1 MNEVK
6 ELMGLAEHNVKVLE
20 ISEETINKE
29 KVRVITIIG
38 KTVRVKCPIC
48 LKYTSSVHD
57 KLKPMQ
63 IKYLKMAE
71 QKTIIKLIKRRFI
84 CHNCKKK
91 ITEELDINK
100 YKSNISNQLE
110 IKVRKDLLNYNLSI
124 TYIAQENNISDVEV
138 RNILL
143 DAMANYPDNVKILP
157 EVISIDEFAAHTSYG
172 KYALIINDP
181 IKKRTIDIL
190 PNRRKNY
197 LISYFTKVEN
207 RNNVKYVI
215 GDMYETYLIVTKVMF
230 KNAKY
235 VVDRFH
241 YIRYIMDALD
251 DIRIRIQKKYGYNTI
266 EYRILKNKKNI
277 SLLRNRA
284 TDINW
289 YVYVKR
295 YEKGRTIYKMPK
307 MILKEMLEI
316 SDELDRGYDLK
327 ELFLDIVNNSTYENA
342 QTDILVWIDLCKNS
356 NIPEMIEASK
366 TIENWLEY
374 IVNSFID
381 KRYSNG
387 YTEGLNNKIKVIKRN
402 AFGYKNFD
410 FFRLRLLYILD
421 GKLSGKSNKNRKKQ
435 KSKKREK

>member
-6 ELMGLAEHNVKVLE
+6 ELMGLAEHNIKVLE
-20 ISEETINKE
+20 ISEEIINKE

-38 KTVRVKCPIC
+38 KTVKVKCPIC

-91 ITEELDINK
+91 ITEELNINK

-143 DAMANYPDNVKILP
+143 DAMANYPDNVKIVP

-230 KNAKY
+230 KNARY

-251 DIRIRIQKKYGYNTI
+251 DIRIRIQKKYGYNTK

-277 SLLRNRA
+277 SLLRNKA
-284 TDINW
+284 TDIDW

-295 YEKGRTIYKMPK
+295 YEKGKPIYKMPK

-327 ELFLDIVNNSTYENA
+327 ELFLDIVNNSIYENA
-342 QTDILVWIDLCKNS
+342 QTDISVWIDLCKNS
-356 NIPEMIEASK
+356 NILEMIEASK

-381 KRYSNG
+381 RRYSNG

-421 GKLSGKSNKNRKKQ
+421 GKLSGKSNKNMKKK

>member
-6 ELMGLAEHNVKVLE
+6 ELMGLAEHNIKVLE
-20 ISEETINKE
+20 ISEEIINKE

-38 KTVRVKCPIC
+38 KTVKVKCPIC

-91 ITEELDINK
+91 ITEELNINK

-143 DAMANYPDNVKILP
+143 DAMANYPDNVKIVP

-230 KNAKY
+230 KNARY

-251 DIRIRIQKKYGYNTI
+251 DIRIRIQKKYGYNTK
-266 EYRILKNKKNI
+266 EYRILKKK
-277 SLLRNRA
+277 
-284 TDINW
+284 
-289 YVYVKR
+289 K
-295 YEKGRTIYKMPK
+295 
-307 MILKEMLEI
+307 
-316 SDELDRGYDLK
+316 
-327 ELFLDIVNNSTYENA
+327 
-342 QTDILVWIDLCKNS
+342 
-356 NIPEMIEASK
+356 
-366 TIENWLEY
+366 Y
-374 IVNSFID
+374 IF
-381 KRYSNG
+381 
-387 YTEGLNNKIKVIKRN
+387 T
-402 AFGYKNFD
+402 
-410 FFRLRLLYILD
+410 
-421 GKLSGKSNKNRKKQ
+421 
-435 KSKKREK
+435 

>member
-20 ISEETINKE
+20 ISDEIINKE
-29 KVRVITIIG
+29 NVRVITIIG
-38 KTVRVKCPIC
+38 KTTRVKCPIC

-91 ITEELDINK
+91 ITEELNINK
-100 YKSNISNQLE
+100 HKSNISNQLE

-124 TYIAQENNISDVEV
+124 IYIAQENNISDVEV

-143 DAMANYPDNVKILP
+143 DTMANYPDNVKTLP

-251 DIRIRIQKKYGYNTI
+251 DIRIRIQKKYGYNTK

-284 TDINW
+284 IDIDW

-295 YEKGRTIYKMPK
+295 NEKGRTIYKMPK

-410 FFRLRLLYILD
+410 FFRLRLLYILN
-421 GKLSGKSNKNRKKQ
+421 GKLSGKSNKNKKN
-435 KSKKREK
+435 RN

>member
-6 ELMGLAEHNVKVLE
+6 ELMGLAEHNIKVLE
-20 ISEETINKE
+20 ISEEIINKE

-38 KTVRVKCPIC
+38 KTVKVKCPIC

-91 ITEELDINK
+91 ITEELNINK

-143 DAMANYPDNVKILP
+143 DAMANYPDNVKIVP

-230 KNAKY
+230 KNARY

-251 DIRIRIQKKYGYNTI
+251 DIRIRIQKNMGIIQKNI
-266 EYRILKNKKNI
+266 EY
-277 SLLRNRA
+277 
-284 TDINW
+284 
-289 YVYVKR
+289 
-295 YEKGRTIYKMPK
+295 
-307 MILKEMLEI
+307 
-316 SDELDRGYDLK
+316 
-327 ELFLDIVNNSTYENA
+327 
-342 QTDILVWIDLCKNS
+342 
-356 NIPEMIEASK
+356 
-366 TIENWLEY
+366 
-374 IVNSFID
+374 
-381 KRYSNG
+381 
-387 YTEGLNNKIKVIKRN
+387 
-402 AFGYKNFD
+402 
-410 FFRLRLLYILD
+410 
-421 GKLSGKSNKNRKKQ
+421 
-435 KSKKREK
+435 

>member
-6 ELMGLAEHNVKVLE
+6 ELMGLADHKVKILEVSEEIIDNNKVKV
-20 ISEETINKE
+20 
-29 KVRVITIIG
+29 VTIIG
-38 KTVRVKCPIC
+38 KVNKVKCPIC
-48 LKYTSSVHD
+48 LKYTSSIHD
-57 KLKPMQ
+57 KLKPMK

-71 QKTIIKLIKRRFI
+71 QITIIKLIKRRFI
-84 CHNCKKK
+84 CHDCKKK
-91 ITEELDINK
+91 ITEELNINK
-100 YKSNISNQLE
+100 YKSNISNKLE
-110 IKVRKDLLNYNLSI
+110 MKVRKDLLNYNLSI
-124 TYIAQENNISDVEV
+124 TYIAKENNISDVEV

-143 DAMANYPDNVKILP
+143 DAMADYPDNVRTLP

-181 IKKRTIDIL
+181 IKKRTLDIL

-197 LISYFTKVEN
+197 LISYFTKIEN
-207 RNNVKYVI
+207 RGNVKYVI
-215 GDMYETYLIVTKVMF
+215 GDMYETYLIVTKIMF
-230 KNAKY
+230 RNAKY

-251 DIRIRIQKKYGYNTI
+251 DIRIRIQKEYGYNSK

-277 SLLRNRA
+277 SLLRNRGIEI
-284 TDINW
+284 DW

-295 YEKGRTIYKMPK
+295 YEKGKVIYRMPK

-316 SDELDRGYDLK
+316 NEELDKGYDLK
-327 ELFLDIVNNSTYENA
+327 ELFLDIINNSNYETVK
-342 QTDILVWIDLCKNS
+342 TDILVWIDLCKNS
-356 NIPEMIEASK
+356 GISEMIEASK

-381 KRYSNG
+381 KRYSNA

-410 FFRLRLLYILD
+410 FFRLRLLYILE
-421 GKLSGKSNKNRKKQ
+421 GKVSGR
-435 KSKKREK
+435 SKRNGK